1 MVAKHEDVFSG
12 AFLLVVS
19 VIIFITSF
27 SFEALTTS
35 LVGPAFMPQ
44 IIAIIMAIFS
54 VIITVSGFKKSKS
67 ATEKTTTPEEVK
79 EEELQEELIVTE
91 KKSYKPV
98 LISLALM
105 IGYVAL
111 LSYVGFLIMTIV
123 YIFLQMLLLSHITH
137 RKVWLFLLISVVTSA
152 AIYYLFRNV
161 FYVMLPTGIIG

>member
-1 MVAKHEDVFSG
+1 MVAKYEDVFSG
-12 AFLLVVS
+12 IFLLVVS
-19 VIIFITSF
+19 VIMFFTAY

-44 IIAIIMAIFS
+44 VIAIIMAIFS
-54 VIITVSGFKKSKS
+54 VVIAVNGFKKSKAADEEIDIPAS
-67 ATEKTTTPEEVK
+67 AE
-79 EEELQEELIVTE
+79 EELIVTE

-105 IGYVAL
+105 IIYVAL
-111 LSYVGFLIMTIV
+111 LPYIGFLIMTSV
-123 YIFLQMLLLSHITH
+123 YIFFQMLILSHVTH

-152 AIYYLFRNV
+152 TIYYLFRNV

>member
-1 MVAKHEDVFSG
+1 MVAKYEDVFSG

-19 VIIFITSF
+19 VIMFITSF

-44 IIAIIMAIFS
+44 IIAIVMAIFS

-67 ATEKTTTPEEVK
+67 ATEQINDPEEL
-79 EEELQEELIVTE
+79 EEELIVTE

-111 LSYVGFLIMTIV
+111 LSYVGFLIMTVV
-123 YIFLQMLLLSHITH
+123 YIFLQMLLLSHVTH
-137 RKVWLFLLISVVTSA
+137 RKIWLFLLISIVTSA
-152 AIYYLFRNV
+152 TIYYLFRNV

>member
-1 MVAKHEDVFSG
+1 MVAKYEDVFSG

-19 VIIFITSF
+19 VIMFITSF

-44 IIAIIMAIFS
+44 IIAIVMAIFS

-67 ATEKTTTPEEVK
+67 ATEQINAPEEL
-79 EEELQEELIVTE
+79 EEELIVTE

-111 LSYVGFLIMTIV
+111 LSYVGFLIMTVV
-123 YIFLQMLLLSHITH
+123 YIFLQMLLLSHVTH
-137 RKVWLFLLISVVTSA
+137 RKIWLFLLISIVTSA
-152 AIYYLFRNV
+152 TIYYLFRNV

>member
-1 MVAKHEDVFSG
+1 MVAKYEDVFSG
-12 AFLLVVS
+12 VFLLVVS
-19 VIIFITSF
+19 VIMFITSF

-44 IIAIIMAIFS
+44 IIAIVMAIFS
-54 VIITVSGFKKSKS
+54 VIIAVSGFKKSKS
-67 ATEKTTTPEEVK
+67 AIEPINAPEEV
-79 EEELQEELIVTE
+79 EEELIVTE

-111 LSYVGFLIMTIV
+111 LSYVGFLIMTVV
-123 YIFLQMLLLSHITH
+123 YIFLQMLLLSHVTH
-137 RKVWLFLLISVVTSA
+137 RKIWLFLLISIVTSA
-152 AIYYLFRNV
+152 TIYYLFRNV